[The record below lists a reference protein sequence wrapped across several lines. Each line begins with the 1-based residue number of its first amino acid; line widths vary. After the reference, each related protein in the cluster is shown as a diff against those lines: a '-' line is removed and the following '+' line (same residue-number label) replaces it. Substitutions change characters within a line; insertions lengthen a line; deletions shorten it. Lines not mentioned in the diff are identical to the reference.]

1 MPSIRIRIW
10 HKLFFSIL
18 LVIVLILAV
27 NMAITRYS
35 FQQGFSQYI
44 EEIRLTRLDSVGQ
57 TLSGLY
63 KQYGNWGFLKNDPLL
78 WQQLLVEAKLAPP
91 PVPHRDLEP
100 PEFHKRGPTPHFGPP
115 SRHVERQHSPPSPP
129 PYLRGRVGLQDKTQA
144 PIFGPPALKNER
156 RLPITLESEVI
167 GYLSMRSFKGVR
179 TDIDQ
184 RFEHDQIKN
193 LLLTAILSFVIA
205 VIVSLL
211 LARAFNQPIT
221 RLADMAR
228 QLTSGKFDS
237 RVQKISRDELGD
249 LATDLNTL
257 AETLGQNQQSRRQW
271 IADISHELRTPLT
284 ILRGELEAME
294 DNVRPVNS
302 ESIQSLSLEI
312 KHLQR
317 LVDDL
322 HQLSLSDQGSLT
334 YEKVQVTP
342 FSLLQSVAEGY
353 VLPMQQKNISLT
365 VSCDENSPMV
375 FADPQRLTQLFTNLL
390 ENSLRYTN
398 EGGTVKIRCKSGAP
412 LIICFEDSAP
422 GISPELIPR
431 LFERLFRIDNSRNR
445 GSGGSGLGLSIAQSI
460 AQAHGGKL
468 TAEPSSLG
476 GLKISLEL
484 PIESGK

>member
-1 MPSIRIRIW
+1 MPPIRIRIW
-10 HKLFFSIL
+10 HKLFSSIL

-27 NMAITRYS
+27 NMAVTRYS
-35 FQQGFSQYI
+35 FQQGFRQYI
-44 EEIRLTRLDSVGQ
+44 EELKLTKLDSVGQ

-63 KQYGNWGFLKNDPLL
+63 KQHGSWDFLKNDPLL
-78 WQQLLVEAKLAPP
+78 WQQLLSEAKLAPP
-91 PVPHRDLEP
+91 PAPHRDIEQ
-100 PEFHKRGPTPHFGPP
+100 PEFNKREATSHDGPP
-115 SRHVERQHSPPSPP
+115 SLHVERQHPPPP
-129 PYLRGRVGLQDKTQA
+129 PYFRGRVGLQDKTQS
-144 PIFGPPALKNER
+144 PIFGPPASKDAR
-156 RLPITLESEVI
+156 TLPITLESEVI
-167 GYLSMRSFKGVR
+167 GYLSMQSFKGVR

-184 RFEHDQIKN
+184 RFEHNQIKN
-193 LLLTAILSFVIA
+193 LLLTAILSFAIA

-221 RLADMAR
+221 RLAEMAR

-294 DNVRPVNS
+294 DNVRPIND

-312 KHLQR
+312 KQLQR

-334 YEKVQVTP
+334 YEKVPISP
-342 FSLLQSVAEGY
+342 FSLLRSVTEGY
-353 VLPMQQKNISLT
+353 TLPMQQKHISLD
-365 VSCDENSPMV
+365 VSCDENDPMV

-390 ENSLRYTN
+390 ENSLRYTH
-398 EGGTVKIRCKSGAP
+398 EGGTVKVQCKNGAP

-422 GISPELIPR
+422 GISPELMPR

-460 AQAHGGKL
+460 AEAHGGKL
-468 TAEPSSLG
+468 TAEPLSLG

-484 PIESGK
+484 PI

>member
-1 MPSIRIRIW
+1 MPPIRIRIW

-27 NMAITRYS
+27 NMAVTRYS
-35 FQQGFSQYI
+35 FQQGFKQYI
-44 EEIRLTRLDSVGQ
+44 EELRLTKLDSVGQ

-63 KQYGNWGFLKNDPLL
+63 KQHGNWDFLKNDPLL
-78 WQQLLVEAKLAPP
+78 WRQLLAEAKLAPP
-91 PVPHRDLEP
+91 PASHRDLEQ
-100 PEFHKRGPTPHFGPP
+100 PEFHRRGATSHFGPANL
-115 SRHVERQHSPPSPP
+115 HVERQHPPPP
-129 PYLRGRVGLQDKTQA
+129 PYFRGRVGLQDKTQA
-144 PIFGPPALKNER
+144 PIFGPPASKDER
-156 RLPITLESEVI
+156 TLPITLESEVI
-167 GYLSMRSFKGVR
+167 GYLSMRRFKGVR

-184 RFEHDQIKN
+184 RFEHNQIKN

-205 VIVSLL
+205 IIVSLL

-334 YEKVQVTP
+334 YEKVPVNP
-342 FSLLQSVAEGY
+342 FSLLQSLAEGY
-353 VLPMQQKNISLT
+353 TLPMQQKNISLS
-365 VSCDENSPMV
+365 VSCDENNPMV

-398 EGGTVKIRCKSGAP
+398 EGGTVKIQCKSGAP

-460 AQAHGGKL
+460 AEAHGGKL

-484 PIESGK
+484 PI

>member
-1 MPSIRIRIW
+1 MPPIRIRIW
-10 HKLFFSIL
+10 HKLFSSIL

-27 NMAITRYS
+27 NMAVTRYS
-35 FQQGFSQYI
+35 FQQGFRQYI
-44 EEIRLTRLDSVGQ
+44 EEVRLSKLDSVGQ
-57 TLSGLY
+57 TLSELY

-78 WQQLLVEAKLAPP
+78 WQQLLAEAKLAPP
-91 PVPHRDLEP
+91 PASHKDLKQPGLHR
-100 PEFHKRGPTPHFGPP
+100 RGATSHFGPANL
-115 SRHVERQHSPPSPP
+115 HVERQHSPPPP
-129 PYLRGRVGLQDKTQA
+129 HFRGRVGLQDKTQA
-144 PIFGPPALKNER
+144 PIFGPPVSKDAR
-156 RLPITLESEVI
+156 TLPITLEGEVI
-167 GYLSMRSFKGVR
+167 GYLSMQSFKGVR
-179 TDIDQ
+179 TDIAL
-184 RFEHDQIKN
+184 RFERNQIKN
-193 LLLTAILSFVIA
+193 LLLRAVLSFVIA
-205 VIVSLL
+205 VIASLL

-312 KHLQR
+312 KQLQR

-334 YEKVQVTP
+334 YEKVQVSP
-342 FSLLQSVAEGY
+342 FSLLRSVAEGY
-353 VLPMQQKNISLT
+353 TLPMQQKHISLD
-365 VSCDENSPMV
+365 VSCDENDPMV

-390 ENSLRYTN
+390 ENSLRYTH
-398 EGGTVKIRCKSGAP
+398 EGGTVKIQCKNGVP
-412 LIICFEDSAP
+412 LIICFDDSAP
-422 GISPELIPR
+422 GISPELMPR

-445 GSGGSGLGLSIAQSI
+445 DSGGSGLGLSIAQSI
-460 AQAHGGKL
+460 AEAHGGKL

-484 PIESGK
+484 PI